1 MKTNIYRILLSSIF
15 ILLFNVLFFLLSGFE
30 NPNSV
35 WLSYG
40 FVNFSYIILLLTPVL
55 CTKGNNS
62 YYLSAAIYTQVVS
75 YFVIELIIG
84 IVFIICRLESLTWP
98 LVIQGVLWAI
108 YMVVIL
114 MNAWANESTQQS
126 LAQRQ
131 DDMAAFQLNRLNL
144 KKLVLKVDD
153 PEIKNLLVKCCDT
166 LETSSSKQTPS
177 SKNIDLEIG
186 QVIEDLNQSLVAV
199 DRIQSITIAKRL
211 LTLIE
216 DRKITLKYSY
226 N

>member
-153 PEIKNLLVKCCDT
+153 PEIKNLLVLWQPVDKERKKDV
-166 LETSSSKQTPS
+166 QMPPPS
-177 SKNIDLEIG
+177 STSA
-186 QVIEDLNQSLVAV
+186 SLSNTVWSCG
-199 DRIQSITIAKRL
+199 IPSENPNK
-211 LTLIE
+211 
-216 DRKITLKYSY
+216 DRKRSQCSDS
-226 N
+226 